1 MDNVVEALI
10 EIPLHSKNKYE
21 VDNAT
26 GKIKLDRVIY
36 ASMVY
41 PTEYG
46 IIENTLAPDG
56 DPLDILVVSD
66 YPSFPGCYVPARV
79 LGYLEMTD
87 GGKPDYKLISVV
99 DCDPRYSDY
108 YELDELPDFI
118 LKEIRNYTCD
128 IVDEI
133 KTGQGTF
140 RHDNLTNKI
149 CPNCGKK
156 LLAVN
161 GKNAK
166 MLVCQDRE
174 CGYKET
180 LSRTTNARCPKCH
193 KRMEMYVKGKEETFI
208 CACGYKEKLSAFQA
222 RRAKEG
228 AGVNKRDVQ
237 KYMRQ
242 QQKEAKEPVNNAF
255 AQALAGLKLE

>member
-180 LSRTTNARCPKCH
+180 VSRTTNARCPKCH

-222 RRAKEG
+222 RREKEG
-228 AGVNKRDVQ
+228 AGVNKRDVR

-255 AQALAGLKLE
+255 AQALAGLKLD

>member
-87 GGKPDYKLISVV
+87 GGKPDYKL
-99 DCDPRYSDY
+99 
-108 YELDELPDFI
+108 
-118 LKEIRNYTCD
+118 KEIRNFFENYKVLQGVNVT
-128 IVDEI
+128 
-133 KTGQGTF
+133 TGAY
-140 RHDNLTNKI
+140 R
-149 CPNCGKK
+149 
-156 LLAVN
+156 
-161 GKNAK
+161 
-166 MLVCQDRE
+166 
-174 CGYKET
+174 
-180 LSRTTNARCPKCH
+180 
-193 KRMEMYVKGKEETFI
+193 GKEDAIKIIEECTER
-208 CACGYKEKLSAFQA
+208 YKQA
-222 RRAKEG
+222 VEG
-228 AGVNKRDVQ
+228 
-237 KYMRQ
+237 
-242 QQKEAKEPVNNAF
+242 
-255 AQALAGLKLE
+255 